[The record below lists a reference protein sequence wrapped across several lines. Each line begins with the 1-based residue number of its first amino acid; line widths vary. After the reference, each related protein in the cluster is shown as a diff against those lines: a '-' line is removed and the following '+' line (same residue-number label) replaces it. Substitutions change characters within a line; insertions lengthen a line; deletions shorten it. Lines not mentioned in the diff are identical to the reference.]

1 MGREILMINDDH
13 LYVSEYKKS
22 LAAPEITVLHAF
34 HIHDA
39 SKIIARHRLSLVVL
53 QLAREETETY
63 FEFLT
68 DIRAARPMPILV
80 SGTVDT
86 EERKR
91 AYRLGADLC
100 LDAPAFVEELIE
112 ATRAQFRRYYELNR
126 IAQLREVD
134 MAIRRKALMIDPQRR
149 SVTMHGRPVYLSAK
163 EFEVLY
169 FLACNPGVVLS
180 KERIYEHVWEEER
193 HYGSL
198 SVADHISAIRKK
210 LGLSPMDKE
219 YIETI
224 YHVGYRFVE

>member
-34 HIHDA
+34 HIQDA

-112 ATRAQFRRYYELNR
+112 ATWAQLRRYYELNR
-126 IAQLREVD
+126 VAQLREVD

-149 SVTMHGRPVYLSAK
+149 IVTMQGRPVYLSAK

-169 FLACNPGVVLS
+169 FLARNPGVVLS
-180 KERIYEHVWEEER
+180 RERIYEHVWEEER

-219 YIETI
+219 YIETV